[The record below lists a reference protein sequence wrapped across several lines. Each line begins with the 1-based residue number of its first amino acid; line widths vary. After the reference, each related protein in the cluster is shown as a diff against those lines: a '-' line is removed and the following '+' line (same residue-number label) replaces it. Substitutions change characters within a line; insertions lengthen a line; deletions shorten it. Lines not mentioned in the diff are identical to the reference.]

1 MRKVKLG
8 IIGVGNMGSQHAT
21 GIWNSPA
28 SELEVSAVAD
38 INPDRLEWTKA
49 AAAEAQSKNPER
61 NIPTPATFTD
71 ASEMLKSGLCEAVI
85 VATPH
90 YDHPRYAIEAF
101 KCGLH
106 VMCEKPAGVYTAQV
120 REMMA
125 EADKHPEL
133 KFGMMFNQRTNCV
146 YRKMRE
152 IMQSGEL
159 GEIRRT
165 SWIIT
170 NWYRPQ
176 AYYNSGTW
184 RATWSGEG
192 GGVLLNQAPHNLD
205 LWQWICG
212 MPCKIDAKM
221 HMGKWHDIEVEDD
234 VTAYVEY
241 PNGATG
247 TFVTTTGDA
256 PGANRFEIVCDGGTL
271 ICENDKLIMHK
282 LGIFESEHTK
292 VNKELFAG
300 PPCKTVQVETDGKN
314 PQHEGVREAF
324 AAAILRN
331 EPMIADGREGING
344 LTISNAMHL
353 SAWTNKT
360 IELPLDE
367 NLFYELLMER
377 VKTSRR
383 KENVV
388 SVVADLSGTY
398 NS

>member
-8 IIGVGNMGSQHAT
+8 IIGMGNMGSQHAT
-21 GIWNSPA
+21 GIWNLPT

-38 INPDRLEWTKA
+38 INPDRLEWTKN

-61 NIPTPATFTD
+61 NIPVPATFTD
-71 ASEMLKSGLCEAVI
+71 ASEMIKSGLCEAVI

-90 YDHPRYAIEAF
+90 YDHPRYAIEALQ
-101 KCGLH
+101 CGLH

-152 IMQSGEL
+152 IIQSGEL

-212 MPCKIDAKM
+212 MPCRIDAKV
-221 HMGKWHDIEVEDD
+221 HNGKWHDIEVEDD

-247 TFVTTTGDA
+247 TFITTTGDA

-271 ICENDKLIMHK
+271 ICENDQLVMKK
-282 LGIFESEHTK
+282 LGMFESEHTK

-300 PPCKTVQVETDGKN
+300 PSCETIHVETDGKN